1 MLYEFK
7 GHRPIV
13 DPSAFVHPQ
22 AAITGDVSIGKNVYI
37 GPGAAIRG
45 DWGRIIIEDGCNV
58 QEGCTIHM
66 FPGVTVRLKEGAH
79 IGHGAIVHGAV
90 IGRNCLIGMNSVI
103 MDNVEIGDECI
114 IGALTFIKAGEK
126 IPRRSVVAGN
136 PAKILKEVT
145 DEMLKWKTEG
155 TALYQALPGE
165 MRESWGPVEA
175 GEAGKGEKRT
185 REGAAD
191 PGSGSS
197 EGGLAEK
204 EAEWRRQ
211 REVREYIHMGDHP
224 VIKPYKPWKKASEE
238 PEDNVVNEPE
248 AEYDGDRHFT
258 LKDYLDVEEHSGM
271 KHEYY
276 KGTIFAMAG
285 ASQEHNRIV
294 FNMTRSLIL
303 QMQGNSCDILG
314 SDQRVHIPSNSLY
327 TYPDLIIVCDPPIPA
342 EEDKMSLT
350 NPSVIIEVLSPTTKD
365 YDRTTKFRL
374 YRDIPTFQEYI
385 LIDSRSVLVEHHYK
399 DVNGQ
404 WICRTSDQFT
414 DSLALKTAGVS
425 LLLSDIYKS
434 TGLLAMTH

>member
-7 GHRPIV
+7 GHRPVV

-22 AAITGDVSIGKNVYI
+22 AAVTGDVSIGKNVYI

-45 DWGRIIIEDGCNV
+45 DWGRVIIEDGCNV
-58 QEGCTIHM
+58 QESCTIHM

-79 IGHGAIVHGAV
+79 IGHGAIIHGAV
-90 IGRNCLIGMNSVI
+90 IGRNCMVGMNSVI

-136 PAKILKEVT
+136 PAKILKEVS

-155 TALYQALPGE
+155 TALYQALPEE
-165 MRESWGPVEA
+165 MRESWGPV
-175 GEAGKGEKRT
+175 
-185 REGAAD
+185 
-191 PGSGSS
+191 GS
-197 EGGLAEK
+197 EEV
-204 EAEWRRQ
+204 EWRR
-211 REVREYIHMGDHP
+211 RLEVTDYIHIGDHP
-224 VIKPYKPWKKASEE
+224 GNKPYKPWKEASE
-238 PEDNVVNEPE
+238 EPE
-248 AEYDGDRHFT
+248 AEYDGDRHFS
-258 LKDYLDVEEHSGM
+258 LKDYLDVEKHSGM
-271 KHEYY
+271 RHEYY
-276 KGTIFAMAG
+276 KGTVFAMAG
-285 ASQEHNRIV
+285 ASFEHNRIV

-303 QMQGNSCDILG
+303 KMQGKSCDIFG

-327 TYPDLIIVCDPPIPA
+327 TYPDLTIVCDPPIMSG
-342 EEDKMSLT
+342 EEEMSMT
-350 NPSVIIEVLSPTTKD
+350 NPSVIVEVLSPTTKD

-404 WICRTSDQFT
+404 WICQTSDQFT
-414 DSLALKTAGVS
+414 DSLAIKTVDVS
-425 LLLSDIYKS
+425 LLLSDIYKG
-434 TGLLAMTH
+434 TGLLGATH